1 MAKKNMDY
9 NSINFKNKDVDKLST
24 RFGGPGDGL
33 IANVKDMGNKLKNA
47 PANTKDVEAFKT
59 LSRLRTAF
67 DYDPTGAM
75 IAESPLGSG
84 LTNKE
89 KAAYAKGDSLA
100 KKFQPA
106 KDMRS
111 DMEKIYSDSQKKKNE
126 EPFLYFGKKP

>member
-9 NSINFKNKDVDKLST
+9 NSINFKNKDVDKFST

-47 PANTKDVEAFKT
+47 PANTKDVESWKT
-59 LSRLRTAF
+59 LGRLREAYS
-67 DYDPTGAM
+67 YDPLGSQM
-75 IAESPLGSG
+75 AESIIGSG

-89 KAAYAKGDSLA
+89 NAAYAKADSLRQ
-100 KKFQPA
+100 KFQPA

-111 DMEKIYSDSQKKKNE
+111 DMEKIYSNSKKDQT
-126 EPFLYFGKKP
+126 PFLSIGGRK